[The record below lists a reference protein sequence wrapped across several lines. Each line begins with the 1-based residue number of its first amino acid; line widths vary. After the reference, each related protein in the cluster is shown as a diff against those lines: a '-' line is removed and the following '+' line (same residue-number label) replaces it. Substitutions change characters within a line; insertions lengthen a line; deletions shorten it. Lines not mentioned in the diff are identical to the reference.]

1 MTIKL
6 HCTSILHLNLSRMLI
21 PFIFAVVSVHWMK
34 KRQWKKEMK
43 SNRDM
48 MTWRR
53 NLLNL
58 LVLLYCYIIFT
69 TTFHVDWV
77 IFNVSKYMY
86 SLLVQTP
93 EIYMCNR
100 KIFYI
105 VTTFRQLMVY
115 MQGAKKLSQ
124 LYSLP
129 FGQAVASMYQDEQD
143 WLQFFCNL
151 NSLINFTCLLCKL
164 KTEFTDPVAK
174 CTSPR
179 LSYHISLHAAYM

>member
-1 MTIKL
+1 M
-6 HCTSILHLNLSRMLI
+6 
-21 PFIFAVVSVHWMK
+21 FFAVVSVHWMK

-58 LVLLYCYIIFT
+58 LVLLHCYIIFT
-69 TTFHVDWV
+69 RTFHVDWV

-93 EIYMCNR
+93 EIYSCDR

-105 VTTFRQLMVY
+105 VTCNNNLFRQLTVY
-115 MQGAKKLSQ
+115 MKGAKKLSQ

-129 FGQAVASMYQDEQD
+129 FGQAVASMYRDEED
-143 WLQFFCNL
+143 WLQLFCN
-151 NSLINFTCLLCKL
+151 FEFPKKL
-164 KTEFTDPVAK
+164 HLPVVQVK
-174 CTSPR
+174 DRIHLPS
-179 LSYHISLHAAYM
+179 SKIH